1 MTDVPGLLVAIA
13 LMAGFLL
20 SLRQAVRSAQY
31 ELHRVGAV
39 RHYWA
44 RACQGRAW
52 RRAFPQAHSDEI
64 RNYLAIITASFGF
77 QKWRGLYF
85 SPDDQVLGLYRQIN
99 PRPDWPDQMELETFV
114 QVLEQEYKIEVQPI
128 WREDITFG
136 EVLRAARA
144 A

>member
-1 MTDVPGLLVAIA
+1 MTNVLGLMVVIA
-13 LMAGFLL
+13 LIAGFLL
-20 SLRQAVRSAQY
+20 SLRQAVRSARY
-31 ELHRVGAV
+31 EFHRAGAV

-64 RNYLAIITASFGF
+64 RNFLHIITASFGF
-77 QKWRGLYF
+77 RKRRGLYF
-85 SPDDQVLGLYRQIN
+85 SPDDEVLELYRQIY
-99 PRPDWPDQMELETFV
+99 PRSDWPDQLELETFV
-114 QVLEQEYKIEVQPI
+114 ELIEHEYKVDVHPI

-136 EVLRAARA
+136 EVFRAARA